1 MDIKWKSLI
10 EKGAIFL
17 EKKWISVPGLVL
29 TVLGSSS
36 IGCLPQVLFHGDCAG
51 VWDIAECLY
60 VVWDFASSKAVFGT
74 EVSRLGQWA
83 EAWY

>member
-1 MDIKWKSLI
+1 MDFGS
-10 EKGAIFL
+10 G
-17 EKKWISVPGLVL
+17 ISSD
-29 TVLGSSS
+29 SSRS
-36 IGCLPQVLFHGDCAG
+36 VWFRNPGCLPQVLFHGDCAG